1 MLFLSTLECAGLLK
15 TVCENILHEE
25 TSSQLRERQDA
36 CTYAYMVYL
45 TLFAIIEVPLE
56 QTVAI
61 AAWPRSTA
69 QNCLALASCSGALT
83 RKQKHTHC
91 MIFSRILYTGTLF
104 LTTFTE
110 VLLAGYAC
118 KDILLGFFVCRN
130 VNTHIQTQPSR
141 SCLILTL
148 WRKRQRL
155 LLGFCL
161 SQH

>member
-1 MLFLSTLECAGLLK
+1 MLFLSTLEHAVATWRGQLQRLAFTFCAGLLK

-25 TSSQLRERQDA
+25 TSSQLREGQDA

-91 MIFSRILYTGTLF
+91 MIFSRLLYTGTLF
-104 LTTFTE
+104 ISTFTK

-118 KDILLGFFVCRN
+118 KDIFFGNEIRY
-130 VNTHIQTQPSR
+130 I
-141 SCLILTL
+141 
-148 WRKRQRL
+148 W
-155 LLGFCL
+155 
-161 SQH
+161 